1 MTQAAPELT
10 VIATCYNEE
19 ETIGEFHQRLSKTLR
34 ETGRTH
40 EIIYVNDGSRDKTF
54 ERLQELFGEDES
66 IAVAADLMFN
76 VGQPTAITVGF
87 VHAQGS
93 KIVIMDSDLQLAPEE
108 LPLLLEV
115 FDEGY
120 VLVSGYRKVRHD
132 PWQRI
137 VASKIANALLRWA
150 MGGNFTDFGCTFKVI
165 DARLVRAFEYGP
177 FRPLQPAGLVAG
189 AHHVKEVPVSHF
201 PRKVGRSQYTY
212 CKLFLYAVD
221 NLIDFSHRPFVAL
234 GVIAFFLFLLSV
246 AGILTGLTGVWE
258 SGPDNFVPA
267 LAAFIGLN
275 TAIVLGTVAAV
286 GEFTIRNYIVLHRK
300 PAYIIKT
307 LLKRNEKH

>member
-165 DARLVRAFEYGP
+165 DARLVRAFEHGP

>member
-234 GVIAFFLFLLSV
+234 GVIAVFLFLLSV

>member
-19 ETIGEFHQRLSKTLR
+19 ETISEFHQRLSKTLR

-40 EIIYVNDGSRDKTF
+40 EIIYVNDGSHDKTF
-54 ERLQELFGEDES
+54 ERLQKLFGEDAS

-87 VHAQGS
+87 VHARGS

-115 FDEGY
+115 FDDGY

-137 VASKIANALLRWA
+137 VASKAANFLLRWA
-150 MGGNFTDFGCTFKVI
+150 MGGTFTDFGCTFKVI

-201 PRKVGRSQYTY
+201 PRKVGKSQYTY
-212 CKLFLYAVD
+212 YKLFLYAVD

-234 GVIAFFLFLLSV
+234 GVIAVFLFLLSV
-246 AGILTGLTGVWE
+246 VGILAGLAGAWE

-307 LLKRNEKH
+307 LLQRNEKQ

>member
-19 ETIGEFHQRLSKTLR
+19 ETISEFHQRLSKTLR

-40 EIIYVNDGSRDKTF
+40 EIIYVNDGSHDKTF

-234 GVIAFFLFLLSV
+234 GVIAVFLFLLSV

>member
-1 MTQAAPELT
+1 MTKAAPELT

-115 FDEGY
+115 FDKGY

-258 SGPDNFVPA
+258 SSPDNFVPA